1 MYIYICMY
9 VYMYMY
15 IDVQTYGGYNNSLRR
30 TYPTD
35 GGKNPTAPGENDLCF
50 DSPAWTNTSQCAK
63 DFLEAGKPIPKPCF
77 HVQNFGKSMILY

>member
-1 MYIYICMY
+1 MY

-35 GGKNPTAPGENDLCF
+35 GGKEPF
-50 DSPAWTNTSQCAK
+50 SH
-63 DFLEAGKPIPKPCF
+63 F
-77 HVQNFGKSMILY
+77 HNSVDEHICIYVYM